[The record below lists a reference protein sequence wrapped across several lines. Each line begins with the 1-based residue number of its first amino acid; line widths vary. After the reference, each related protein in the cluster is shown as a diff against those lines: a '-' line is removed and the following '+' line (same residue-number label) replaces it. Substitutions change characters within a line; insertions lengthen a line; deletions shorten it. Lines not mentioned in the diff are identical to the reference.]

1 VPNKKSF
8 MKKYT
13 FKSVTLFIILISLF
27 SSCTKEENKLN
38 DEKDKYLVS
47 TKIKY
52 VFSESILESS
62 LKFPNIESVIK
73 NGIFTYKLSYT
84 TRYNNKDIIASGT
97 ITLPDTPGNYPLVL
111 VERGTI
117 LENSKCPSESAL
129 PSYEVLA
136 GMGFIVFVPDM
147 IGYGD
152 SNDILH
158 PYFDYQYSATASIDM
173 FFAVKEYLKQN
184 ENINANNDFFI
195 SGYSQGG
202 YSAMA
207 TYKYIIENDIDI
219 DIKIKAVGAGAGG
232 YNVMSIVENVLK
244 EDTYPATILLAM
256 PMVTYN
262 QLYVHKPI
270 SDIFNSP
277 YSAMVQNVIDGKKE
291 WSSIANSLPI
301 KIKDIFNIDLIND
314 LKSGKE
320 TFLTQSIIDNS
331 VHNWSPKL
339 PVKLYHYPLD
349 EIIPIATTHATLKTM
364 QENGATNIEFV
375 EIPSSLV
382 GTGSSA
388 HGSAGIG
395 ALFLAF
401 TDFGKY

>member
-1 VPNKKSF
+1 

-13 FKSVTLFIILISLF
+13 LTSATLLLVLTSLF
-27 SSCTKEENKLN
+27 FSCTKEENKL
-38 DEKDKYLVS
+38 DDDKKKYLVS

-62 LKFPNIESVIK
+62 LKFPNIEDVIK

-84 TRYNNKDIIASGT
+84 TRYKNNDIVASGT
-97 ITLPDTPGNYPLVL
+97 ITLPDAPGNYPLVL

-117 LENSKCPSESAL
+117 LENSQSPSESSL
-129 PSYEVLA
+129 PSYEALA

-158 PYFDYQYSATASIDM
+158 PYFDYKYSATASIDM
-173 FFAVKEYLKQN
+173 FFAVKEYLKEN
-184 ENINANNDFFI
+184 ENINANNNFFI

-219 DIKIKAVGAGAGG
+219 KIKAVGTGAGG

-244 EDTYPATILLAM
+244 EDVYPATILLAM

-262 QLYVHKPI
+262 ELYAQKPI

-277 YSAMVQNVIDGKKE
+277 YNAMVQSVIDGEKE
-291 WSSIANSLPI
+291 WSNIANSLPET
-301 KIKDIFNIDLIND
+301 IKDIFNNNLIDA
-314 LKSGKE
+314 LKAGTS
-320 TFLTQSIIDNS
+320 TFLTQPIIENS
-331 VHNWSPKL
+331 VHDWAPKL

-388 HGSAGIG
+388 HSSAGFG